1 MSSTPRRSKY
11 HPPQRLARSA
21 SSRSGVEVCEHRVC
35 KISAPL
41 RASSEN
47 HNAMSASKPIPPTT
61 VTITSTPTGVRVE
74 PVGDLTIATLD
85 AVRNAV
91 ERELPAKLGASN
103 TSSITPSITLDLT
116 KAGEVDASGVGLA
129 VFLFRTAKSRG
140 GTFECVGVTADRR
153 VLVDLALRGQDP
165 QPHEPPT
172 GVVREAGIASLAI
185 YELAIDLV
193 RFCGELVLVAV
204 QLVFKP
210 RGLRVRDTLNA
221 MARHGTDAVPVV
233 SLLGLLIGA
242 IIAFQTFDPLSKYGA
257 KLQVADVV
265 AISIVRELGPLITAI
280 ILAGRSGSA
289 FAAEIGTMKVTQE
302 LDALR
307 TFGIDPVRFLVMPRM
322 IAAVL
327 VTPLLSVWASMLGV
341 AGGYAV
347 LGAHGFTVAQ
357 YMSEVR
363 VALTVGGFLQGLVK
377 AAVFALLVS
386 AIGCLAG
393 LRTAQGPGAVG
404 VSTTRAV
411 VAGIVAII
419 LADSVLGAFF
429 YALGI

>member
-1 MSSTPRRSKY
+1 
-11 HPPQRLARSA
+11 
-21 SSRSGVEVCEHRVC
+21 
-35 KISAPL
+35 
-41 RASSEN
+41 
-47 HNAMSASKPIPPTT
+47 MSASKSIPPTT
-61 VTITSTPTGVRVE
+61 VTITSTPEGVRVE
-74 PVGDLTIATLD
+74 PVGDLTIATLA
-85 AVRNAV
+85 AVRSAV
-91 ERELPAKLGASN
+91 ERELPAKLG
-103 TSSITPSITLDLT
+103 PSITLDLA
-116 KAGEVDASGVGLA
+116 KSGEVDASGVGLA
-129 VFLFRTAKSRG
+129 VFLYRTAKSRG
-140 GTFECVGVTADRR
+140 ASFVCVGVTADRR

-165 QPHEPPT
+165 QIHGAPT
-172 GVVREAGIASLAI
+172 GLVREVGIASLAI
-185 YELAIDLV
+185 YELAVDLV
-193 RFCGELVLVAV
+193 RFSGELVLVAV

-307 TFGIDPVRFLVMPRM
+307 TFGIDPVRFLVIPRM
-322 IAAVL
+322 LATVL
-327 VTPLLSVWASMLGV
+327 VTPLLSVWCSILGV
-341 AGGYAV
+341 LGGYFV
-347 LGAHGFTVAQ
+347 LGPKGITFLQ
-357 YMSEVR
+357 YVFEVR
-363 VALTVGGFLQGLVK
+363 NALTVGGFLQGLAK

-386 AIGCLAG
+386 GIGCLAG
-393 LRTAQGPGAVG
+393 LRTGQGPGAVG

-411 VAGIVAII
+411 VCGIVAIVV
-419 LADSVLGAFF
+419 ADSVLGAFF